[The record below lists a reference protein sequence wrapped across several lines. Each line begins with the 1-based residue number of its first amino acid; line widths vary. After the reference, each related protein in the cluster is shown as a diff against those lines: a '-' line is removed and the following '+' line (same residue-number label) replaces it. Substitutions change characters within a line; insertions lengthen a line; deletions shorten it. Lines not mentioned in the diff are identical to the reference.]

1 MNTYNIY
8 EDGDISLKN
17 FLNIISSQISFILM
31 TSAIFGFL
39 FFGYSF
45 LQDDKFTSK
54 IVITYSQQKT
64 NMSGMGSG
72 LGGLGQLAGID
83 LGSST
88 SPAEEESYARL
99 LSRVNIQSFLENSEE
114 LRDHFIKKTQ
124 DDNAE
129 NFEPIFNLVNDS
141 ISMSRSKVSGITNIY
156 FSASDRHTSANFL
169 NQLILH
175 TNEFLRAEA
184 KKLATEKVDFLA
196 IESSKNS
203 YRNVQAIFGR
213 MIETE
218 IQNKMVANTSQE
230 YAFRVIDPA
239 PIPLSKS
246 SPRTLLATMLGLLL
260 GLLAGVTLAIL
271 KKSKPE

>member
-8 EDGDISLKN
+8 EDGDISLRN

-45 LQDDKFTSK
+45 LQEDKFTSK

-64 NMSGMGSG
+64 NISGMGSG
-72 LGGLGQLAGID
+72 LSGLGQLAGID

-114 LRDHFIKKTQ
+114 LRDYFIKKSRSG
-124 DDNAE
+124 NIE
-129 NFEPIFNLVNDS
+129 NIEPIFNLINDS

-156 FSASDRHTSANFL
+156 FSASDKRATANFL

-184 KKLATEKVDFLA
+184 KKLATEKVEFLT

-218 IQNKMVANTSQE
+218 MQNKMVANTSQE

-260 GLLAGVTLAIL
+260 GLFAGVILAIL
-271 KKSKPE
+271 KKSNPE

>member
-1 MNTYNIY
+1 MNNYNIY
-8 EDGDISLKN
+8 EDGDMSLKN

-72 LGGLGQLAGID
+72 LGSLGQLAGID

-114 LRDHFIKKTQ
+114 LRDYFIKKTQ
-124 DDNAE
+124 VDNAE

-141 ISMSRSKVSGITNIY
+141 ISMSRSKV
-156 FSASDRHTSANFL
+156 
-169 NQLILH
+169 
-175 TNEFLRAEA
+175 
-184 KKLATEKVDFLA
+184 
-196 IESSKNS
+196 
-203 YRNVQAIFGR
+203 
-213 MIETE
+213 
-218 IQNKMVANTSQE
+218 
-230 YAFRVIDPA
+230 
-239 PIPLSKS
+239 
-246 SPRTLLATMLGLLL
+246 
-260 GLLAGVTLAIL
+260 
-271 KKSKPE
+271 